1 MMQTPE
7 LIELANS
14 TFTKC
19 IDTLQK
25 KNNDY
30 SKGQDA
36 LRNFKMVEVFQ
47 LTDPSTGILVR
58 LCDKFARVCNL
69 IHSEAQVKDESVTD
83 TIDDILNYCILLKAC
98 IAESKKN
105 G

>member
-1 MMQTPE
+1 MQTPE
-7 LIELANS
+7 LLQLANE
-14 TFTKC
+14 TFNKC
-19 IDTLQK
+19 LDILQK

-47 LTDPSTGILVR
+47 LTDPGTGILVR

-69 IHSEAQVKDESVTD
+69 IHSEAQVKDEAVTD
-83 TIDDILNYCILLKAC
+83 TIDDIICYCTLLKAC

>member
-1 MMQTPE
+1 METVE
-7 LIELANS
+7 LIEIAEA

-19 IDTLQK
+19 LDTLKK

-30 SKGQDA
+30 SKGKDA

-69 IHSEAQVKDESVTD
+69 IHSEAQVKDEAVTD
-83 TIDDILNYCILLKAC
+83 TIDDIICYCTLLKAC
-98 IAESKKN
+98 IAESKKI
-105 G
+105 